1 MGPAL
6 RAPASLMVA
15 CGAAGELVE
24 GEIALS
30 KPQCSLF
37 VVHTTDGFSLLN
49 QQDYFGVYEGDHVRG
64 LLHRPGLHAIEAIGE
79 MTFDA
84 TVGELGHGPGGGN
97 WACSIPAAKRVLWS
111 FMSETDG
118 ALRSRGLTKCDHAS
132 PGVSDR
138 STAPPRGV
146 SLPVDLMDIAARLVA
161 PWLSARLRQPVIVEN
176 HPGESG
182 NLATRM
188 VVRAPPDGSTV
199 LLCGPVNTINTTL
212 FADLDF
218 DFTRDIAPVASISRV
233 PLVIE
238 VNPAVRAKKF
248 PEFIA
253 LAKDRPGQIVEVAYA
268 GRGTPQH
275 VGIKLF
281 EMMAGVELT
290 LVPYLGSEPAL
301 ADLLGGQVQAM
312 FDPMPSSLPHLRAG
326 SLIPLAVT
334 SPSRSEVLSDVPSA
348 SECLPDATRPDRG
361 LDSVSQGARR
371 TASF

>member
-1 MGPAL
+1 
-6 RAPASLMVA
+6 
-15 CGAAGELVE
+15 
-24 GEIALS
+24 
-30 KPQCSLF
+30 
-37 VVHTTDGFSLLN
+37 
-49 QQDYFGVYEGDHVRG
+49 
-64 LLHRPGLHAIEAIGE
+64 
-79 MTFDA
+79 
-84 TVGELGHGPGGGN
+84 
-97 WACSIPAAKRVLWS
+97 
-111 FMSETDG
+111 
-118 ALRSRGLTKCDHAS
+118 
-132 PGVSDR
+132 
-138 STAPPRGV
+138 
-146 SLPVDLMDIAARLVA
+146 MDIAARLVA
-161 PWLSARLRQPVIVEN
+161 PWLSARLRQPVFVEN

-238 VNPAVRAKKF
+238 VNPAVRARSL

-253 LAKDRPGQIVEVAYA
+253 LAKDRPGQIKVAYA

-348 SECLPDATRPDRG
+348 SECLPDYEAGSWFGLGVPRSTPHGVILKINKVLRAALKDQRMQVQLVDMGASTMSGSPTDFRLHIARETDRLAQVISMTKIG
-361 LDSVSQGARR
+361 
-371 TASF
+371 

>member
-1 MGPAL
+1 M
-6 RAPASLMVA
+6 
-15 CGAAGELVE
+15 
-24 GEIALS
+24 
-30 KPQCSLF
+30 
-37 VVHTTDGFSLLN
+37 
-49 QQDYFGVYEGDHVRG
+49 
-64 LLHRPGLHAIEAIGE
+64 
-79 MTFDA
+79 
-84 TVGELGHGPGGGN
+84 
-97 WACSIPAAKRVLWS
+97 
-111 FMSETDG
+111 
-118 ALRSRGLTKCDHAS
+118 RSREPEYPIGPLRLLVGFPAGG
-132 PGVSDR
+132 P
-138 STAPPRGV
+138 
-146 SLPVDLMDIAARLVA
+146 MDIAARLVA

-238 VNPAVRAKKF
+238 VNPAVRARSL

-253 LAKDRPGQIVEVAYA
+253 LAKDRPGQIKVAYA

-348 SECLPDATRPDRG
+348 SECLPDYEAGSWFGLGVPRSTPHGVILKINKVLRAALKDQRMQVQLVDMGASTMSGSPTDFRLHIARETDRLAQVISMTKIG
-361 LDSVSQGARR
+361 
-371 TASF
+371 